1 MKFIFVRH
9 GESTANTKKVI
20 SNRDDIHGLTELGI
34 QQADTLADRLAGE
47 QVIGIYS
54 SPLLRAHQTGRII
67 ADKFNIPLII
77 AEELREFDC
86 GSLEGRSDPDAWKA
100 FLDIFQD
107 WLQGKKWRVFMAGG
121 ESFSDIA
128 RRFFPFIEGL
138 RKKFNGQEG
147 SLVLISH
154 GGLLYTMLPLILE
167 NVSYEYAGGTII
179 GNTGVVVAEELHGS
193 LICREWCGK
202 HIENC

>member
-1 MKFIFVRH
+1 
-9 GESTANTKKVI
+9 
-20 SNRDDIHGLTELGI
+20 
-34 QQADTLADRLAGE
+34 
-47 QVIGIYS
+47 
-54 SPLLRAHQTGRII
+54 
-67 ADKFNIPLII
+67 NIPLII

-86 GSLEGRSDPDAWKA
+86 GTLEGRGDPDAWKA

-107 WLQGKKWRVFMAGG
+107 WLQGKKWRVCMAGG

-202 HIENC
+202 HIEDC